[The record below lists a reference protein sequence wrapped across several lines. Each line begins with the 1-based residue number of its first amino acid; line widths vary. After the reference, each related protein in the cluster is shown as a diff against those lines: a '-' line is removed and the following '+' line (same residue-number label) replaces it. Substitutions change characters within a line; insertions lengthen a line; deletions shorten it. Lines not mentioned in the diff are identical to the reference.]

1 MAELLAVNV
10 VRELRT
16 GHRGDTAIDKHPV
29 RGPVT
34 VTELGLAGDRQCATY
49 HGGPDKALYAYALED
64 YAWWWTELE
73 RRLGPGTFGE
83 NLTTLGLDV
92 NGAQLGEVWAI
103 GDQVRVEVRGPRVP
117 CSNLS
122 GRLGIEHFHRA
133 FGKSGR
139 VGAYLKVIRVGAIE
153 AGARIRIVR
162 RPGHRVTV
170 AAWCDP
176 TVEQAEQLLG
186 GRADL
191 SPEVRRR
198 ALRLTS
204 RRRAGRD

>member
-29 RGPVT
+29 RGPVP
-34 VTELGLAGDRQCATY
+34 VTELGLADDRQCAPA

-64 YAWWWTELE
+64 YAWWWTELQ
-73 RRLGPGTFGE
+73 RRLGPGLFGE

-92 NGAQLGEVWAI
+92 NGARIGEVWAI
-103 GDQVRVEVRGPRVP
+103 GDQVRIEVRGPRTP
-117 CSNLS
+117 CPNLS
-122 GRLGIEHFHRA
+122 ERLGIERFHREFA
-133 FGKSGR
+133 ASGR
-139 VGAYLKVIRVGAIE
+139 VGAYLKVVRVGEIA

-162 RPGHRVTV
+162 RPDHPVTV
-170 AAWCDP
+170 AAWCRP
-176 TVEQAEQLLG
+176 TAEQAEQLIG
-186 GRADL
+186 SEVDL

-198 ALRLTS
+198 ARRLT
-204 RRRAGRD
+204 GRG